1 MSRIADH
8 SLIAA
13 LSGRVLAQSA
23 AIERTRVGVL
33 DCFADQDTRRYAAT
47 CVRVAGTVDGG
58 VMRFD
63 TTALLATAAD
73 LFPASQWP
81 CLVYGAGFEP
91 CPDTLEQLAEQRE
104 LLGNEPDVLR
114 RITDPVR
121 FFALLDEL
129 AIPHPSVR
137 TDRPADPDGWLAKR
151 VGASGGA
158 HVAAA
163 GTVREQSGCY
173 YQRQV
178 VGELVS
184 VLFVANGR
192 DIAVIGFNSLFTAGR
207 VGSNHNAYGG
217 AISRIPVSRQLRA
230 AVMDM
235 LQGLQARLHLR
246 GLNGVDLIVTDT
258 GPVVL
263 ELNARPTAT
272 VDLYDR
278 GSKTGLLQQHI
289 EACRGGTLRRQSTT
303 GPMWAHAVVRANH
316 AVRISQPVQWPSWCS
331 DIPADL
337 TEFQSGEP
345 ICTVL
350 AVSDGLGRSRQRLS
364 ERSGRVLRALACGGG
379 ARAWRRAPAHLARG
393 GVAPAV
399 GAL

>member
-1 MSRIADH
+1 MSRGADH

-13 LSGRVLAQSA
+13 LSGRILAQSA
-23 AIERTRVGVL
+23 AIDRARSGVL
-33 DCFADQDTRRYAAT
+33 DCFADRDTRRYAAT
-47 CVRVAGTVDGG
+47 CARVAGTIDGG

-63 TTALLATAAD
+63 TMALLETAAD

-91 CPDTLEQLAEQRE
+91 CPDVLEQLAGHRE

-114 RITDPVR
+114 LVADPVG
-121 FFALLDEL
+121 FFALLDDL
-129 AIPHPSVR
+129 AIPHPTVSA
-137 TDRPADPDGWLAKR
+137 DHPADPDGWLAKR
-151 VGASGGA
+151 VAASGGA

-163 GTVREQSGCY
+163 GAVRDQNGVY

-178 VGELVS
+178 AGELVS

-192 DIAVIGFNSLFTAGR
+192 DIAVIGFNSMLTAGH
-207 VGSNHNAYGG
+207 VGSNRNAYGG
-217 AISRIPVSRQLRA
+217 AISRVPVGQQLRA

-235 LQGLQARLHLR
+235 LQGLQERLHLR
-246 GLNGVDLIVTDT
+246 GLNGIDLIVTDT

-278 GSKTGLLQQHI
+278 GRKTGLLQQHI
-289 EACRGGTLRRQSTT
+289 EACRGATLRRQSTT

-316 AVRISQPVQWPSWCS
+316 AVRVSQYMQWPSWCS

-337 TEFQSGEP
+337 TEFQPGEP
-345 ICTVL
+345 ICTVT
-350 AVSDGLGRSRQRLS
+350 AVSDGLWRSRRQLF
-364 ERSGRVLRALACGGG
+364 ERRARILRGLECVSG
-379 ARAWRRAPAHLARG
+379 ARAWRRGPAYLTHAR
-393 GVAPAV
+393 VSPAV
-399 GAL
+399 GSL